1 MPDTPGKRQRR
12 EVKAK
17 KRQAREERR
26 DARKARQNDPTAGP
40 NDWLADEEY
49 ISKTAGVPQAP
60 ARESR
65 APRPVAD
72 SPAAETA
79 RDPATET
86 G

>member
-26 DARKARQNDPTAGP
+26 DDRKARKNDPTAGP
-40 NDWLADEEY
+40 NEWLADEEY
-49 ISKTAGVPQAP
+49 ISKPRSPLLP
-60 ARESR
+60 AMPPPRAAKPVSP
-65 APRPVAD
+65 APRQ
-72 SPAAETA
+72 
-79 RDPATET
+79 R

>member
-26 DARKARQNDPTAGP
+26 DDRKARKNDPTAEP
-40 NDWLADEEY
+40 NEWLADEEY
-49 ISKTAGVPQAP
+49 ISKTAGLPPVTS
-60 ARESR
+60 RDGR
-65 APRPVAD
+65 APRPVAEKPAPSRD
-72 SPAAETA
+72 SAAES
-79 RDPATET
+79 

>member
-26 DARKARQNDPTAGP
+26 DDRKARKNDPTAGP

-49 ISKTAGVPQAP
+49 ISRTAGLPPP
-60 ARESR
+60 ASR
-65 APRPVAD
+65 DGRASRPVAEKPTPSRD
-72 SPAAETA
+72 SADTA
-79 RDPATET
+79 
-86 G
+86 

>member
-26 DARKARQNDPTAGP
+26 DDRKARKNDPAAGP
-40 NDWLADEEY
+40 TEWLADEEY
-49 ISKTAGVPQAP
+49 ISKTAGLPPAASRDGRAPKPAGEKPAP
-60 ARESR
+60 AR
-65 APRPVAD
+65 D
-72 SPAAETA
+72 SAAET
-79 RDPATET
+79 

>member
-26 DARKARQNDPTAGP
+26 DARKARKNDPTAGP
-40 NDWLADEEY
+40 TEWLADDEY
-49 ISKTAGVPQAP
+49 MSGTGANAG
-60 ARESR
+60 ESR
-65 APRPVAD
+65 AAEARAERPAPTRD
-72 SPAAETA
+72 SAAET
-79 RDPATET
+79 